1 MHMVRETLQ
10 KILEI
15 SHLEKERERER
26 ERGTHSYRTRREG
39 CLLPSFHAAAKVGG
53 SCKSTRYP
61 TLCFI
66 TGNKNRITRV
76 RGKSKY
82 PPTIHYFFCFLLS
95 SLQLNI
101 VQRIS
106 HHYSIFTIFRDALNF
121 SLSWAF
127 NTSHGVSCLVPSW
140 WQKRAHLLPF
150 SIFRK
155 LKFRN
160 RYFSNW
166 KVEEDP
172 CAFAIKLAQGNCAC
186 KSPLRPTIT
195 RNRVY

>member
-82 PPTIHYFFCFLLS
+82 PLIIHYSFCFLLS

-106 HHYSIFTIFRDALNF
+106 HHYSIFTIF
-121 SLSWAF
+121 
-127 NTSHGVSCLVPSW
+127 VMPSI
-140 WQKRAHLLPF
+140 
-150 SIFRK
+150 S
-155 LKFRN
+155 
-160 RYFSNW
+160 RYRGPSTH
-166 KVEEDP
+166 
-172 CAFAIKLAQGNCAC
+172 
-186 KSPLRPTIT
+186 PTG
-195 RNRVY
+195 